1 MKINTLHLTNFRNYE
16 KAIIHFTKNT
26 TILVGGNAQGKT
38 SVLEAICFL
47 AFTKSHRTTKD
58 VYVIK
63 NNAPFAKIQAT
74 VDLNVDKGQ
83 FDVVISKQGKKVKFN
98 QIEINRLSE
107 YVGILNVVLFSPE
120 DLDLIKGSPANRRKF
135 LDLEITQISQK
146 YIHHLQQYKKL
157 LKQRN
162 DLLKTLQRSS
172 TSDKL
177 LLDVITEQLID
188 HIKPV
193 VKLRQLFLSELIKEA
208 TLQYQKLSSTEQ
220 KLELEYLP
228 SISDNF
234 KQVFYEKYEY
244 DIASGKTNFGIHR
257 DDFVILLN
265 GKDIFYYGSQGEQ
278 RTAVLA
284 IKLALVEH
292 IKKVKGIYPILLLDD
307 VFSEL
312 DTKRQSKLLSVIN
325 KDVQTIFT
333 TTELK
338 HINKNLFREVEIKTI
353 QQGTIKESD

>member
-1 MKINTLHLTNFRNYE
+1 M
-16 KAIIHFTKNT
+16 
-26 TILVGGNAQGKT
+26 
-38 SVLEAICFL
+38 
-47 AFTKSHRTTKD
+47 
-58 VYVIK
+58 
-63 NNAPFAKIQAT
+63 
-74 VDLNVDKGQ
+74 
-83 FDVVISKQGKKVKFN
+83 
-98 QIEINRLSE
+98 
-107 YVGILNVVLFSPE
+107 
-120 DLDLIKGSPANRRKF
+120 
-135 LDLEITQISQK
+135 
-146 YIHHLQQYKKL
+146 QQYKKL

-312 DTKRQSKLLSVIN
+312 DTKRHSKLLSVIN

>member
-1 MKINTLHLTNFRNYE
+1 M
-16 KAIIHFTKNT
+16 
-26 TILVGGNAQGKT
+26 
-38 SVLEAICFL
+38 
-47 AFTKSHRTTKD
+47 
-58 VYVIK
+58 
-63 NNAPFAKIQAT
+63 
-74 VDLNVDKGQ
+74 
-83 FDVVISKQGKKVKFN
+83 
-98 QIEINRLSE
+98 
-107 YVGILNVVLFSPE
+107 
-120 DLDLIKGSPANRRKF
+120 
-135 LDLEITQISQK
+135 
-146 YIHHLQQYKKL
+146 YK
-157 LKQRN
+157 
-162 DLLKTLQRSS
+162 
-172 TSDKL
+172 
-177 LLDVITEQLID
+177 
-188 HIKPV
+188 
-193 VKLRQLFLSELIKEA
+193 RQ
-208 TLQYQKLSSTEQ
+208 
-220 KLELEYLP
+220 
-228 SISDNF
+228 
-234 KQVFYEKYEY
+234 EY